1 MNPVQRPEKEDRQR
15 RNPDAFYGSCTAAL
29 WLQLVEAAF
38 TCMKDAKKS
47 VGNRASH
54 EKAKSRLPAV
64 RKEGF

>member
-1 MNPVQRPEKEDRQR
+1 MIFMDPAPL
-15 RNPDAFYGSCTAAL
+15 PL

-47 VGNRASH
+47 GGNRASH

-64 RKEGF
+64 RKEGSGADGESDSAF